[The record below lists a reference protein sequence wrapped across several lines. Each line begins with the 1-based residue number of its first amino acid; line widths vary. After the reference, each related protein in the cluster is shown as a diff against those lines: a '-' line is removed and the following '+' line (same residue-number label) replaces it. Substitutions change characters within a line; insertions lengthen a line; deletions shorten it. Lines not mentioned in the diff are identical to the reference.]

1 MMQLN
6 RGDNMGRYIACGIAC
21 GLYIQKKRST
31 SMETFNK
38 LKNDINKNIS
48 NIINLDDYESNE
60 YEEEL
65 CFQIKENFVNN
76 NIYDFIK
83 EINNVLNIKSYFLY
97 NLFSRN
103 KTIDVNSED
112 FNNQNYKME
121 FHYFDDNYN
130 YQREGQKEVLKNK
143 YAIISNDDY
152 LLETMPFYTEN
163 NWIFSGQSDIIENVN
178 IHTIYLMVWIDT
190 NKIYGEDLT
199 SALNLLNIFSR
210 NYFKNPLGKDV
221 HFFIDG

>member
-1 MMQLN
+1 
-6 RGDNMGRYIACGIAC
+6 MGRYIACGIAC

-130 YQREGQKEVLKNK
+130 YQRGGQKEVLKNK

>member
-1 MMQLN
+1 MQLN

>member
-1 MMQLN
+1 
-6 RGDNMGRYIACGIAC
+6 MGRYIACGIAC

>member
-130 YQREGQKEVLKNK
+130 YQRGGQKEVLKNK

>member
-1 MMQLN
+1 M
-6 RGDNMGRYIACGIAC
+6 
-21 GLYIQKKRST
+21 
-31 SMETFNK
+31 
-38 LKNDINKNIS
+38 
-48 NIINLDDYESNE
+48 
-60 YEEEL
+60 
-65 CFQIKENFVNN
+65 
-76 NIYDFIK
+76 
-83 EINNVLNIKSYFLY
+83 NIKSYFLY

>member
-1 MMQLN
+1 
-6 RGDNMGRYIACGIAC
+6 MGRYIACGIAC

-65 CFQIKENFVNN
+65 CFRIKENFVNN

>member
-1 MMQLN
+1 
-6 RGDNMGRYIACGIAC
+6 MGRYIACGIAC

-178 IHTIYLMVWIDT
+178 TTPYI
-190 NKIYGEDLT
+190 
-199 SALNLLNIFSR
+199 
-210 NYFKNPLGKDV
+210 
-221 HFFIDG
+221 